1 MDHSLSLDIFYVLKT
16 NQLSLTYIYFT
27 FVIFNWI
34 SVASKWAILHLTK
47 FLIQIYI
54 YFINKLFKFSFV
66 NKKFYIRS
74 IFIQFNNKQKIT
86 IQFMPIKSQYNIN
99 QPNKTDHIVCR
110 LLSTTFIRI
119 RPSCI
124 IYDILTHSCW
134 IISIHIEKYTS
145 IDVKHNNKTKTR
157 AVPLR
162 KCNWLDHFL
171 SV

>member
-74 IFIQFNNKQKIT
+74 IFIQFNSKQKIT
-86 IQFMPIKSQYNIN
+86 IQFMPIKYITVQYQPAKQNRSYSLSFIVNNIHTYPSIMHYLWYTN
-99 QPNKTDHIVCR
+99 TQLLNNFHSHRKIHFHWCKTQQQNK
-110 LLSTTFIRI
+110 
-119 RPSCI
+119 
-124 IYDILTHSCW
+124 
-134 IISIHIEKYTS
+134 
-145 IDVKHNNKTKTR
+145 N
-157 AVPLR
+157 
-162 KCNWLDHFL
+162 
-171 SV
+171 